1 MASTL
6 PLNNDA
12 KGKIDDKQCDIFSL
26 IWLDAN
32 LDDPAARNAEQK
44 LRSIINYLK
53 KFQDVKPCQKY
64 IEQSS
69 KNDRIVLIVSG
80 RLGQEIVGSVYQL
93 RSVVAI
99 YVYCMNKKAHEK
111 WALKHPK
118 VTSFETT
125 LFCSSL
131 VCIGESCR
139 R

>member
-1 MASTL
+1 MPCTL
-6 PLNNDA
+6 PLNNDFKA
-12 KGKIDDKQCDIFSL
+12 AIDDKQCEIFTL
-26 IWLDAN
+26 IWLDAHV
-32 LDDPAARNAEQK
+32 DDHAARNAEQK

-80 RLGQEIVGSVYQL
+80 RLGQEIVDSVHQL
-93 RSVVAI
+93 RSLIAI

-111 WALKHPK
+111 WASKHAK
-118 VTSFETT
+118 VTSFAKT